1 MRSIARLLS
10 FVVLLLLASLLAACS
25 LAAPAPVG
33 KVSSQAQQPPAAQS
47 AEPFQLPS
55 RRPDAKAG
63 AALYQEKC
71 VRCHGEAGRGD
82 GVMAGQIQTQFG
94 SPVSD
99 LTSDVTARAQ
109 TPAKWYDA
117 VSNGNL
123 QKGMPP
129 FSGSLNPDQRWDII
143 AYAWSLAATPDQL
156 ATGKAVYQ
164 EQCAHCHGDQG
175 KGNGKDAPSNLSD
188 LSDFAELAQVAPG
201 LWDQA
206 LATGHV
212 PSFAGTVSEG
222 SRRAAI
228 DYVRTFVY
236 DSTASA
242 TASSVTPAATPG
254 DLPSTATGPAAP
266 IKIEGTIV
274 NATSGQSVPDNLP
287 LTLYIVPHQGSQQ
300 DMVTRTFQSGVGGR
314 FVITDAQVDSSNLV
328 AVGIEY
334 KDLSFY
340 SDVAPAG
347 LQVTLPITIY
357 ESTPDA
363 AQVKIDT
370 LHIVVEPDANGL
382 NVTEIYVLSNDS
394 DRYVAGFGQ
403 PVLHFGLPAGVT
415 NLQLDP
421 AQQQVFE
428 RSGDGLD
435 YYDAIP
441 VGQQAQQIVYQ
452 YTLPLTATSL
462 SRAISRPIAVVNLLL
477 GGQSDK
483 LTVTSDQLK
492 AGSPQTIP
500 SSGQTFQQYTAL
512 DMQAGQTLNVSV
524 STPAQPF
531 DWRILLGVVL
541 VVVGVVGLV
550 LWQRNAKKKPAA
562 ADSTAAQRE
571 ALIDQIAALDDEF
584 VDGKVDEINYKA
596 QRAKLKEK
604 LLKLMDAE

>member
-1 MRSIARLLS
+1 LRSIARRLS

-25 LAAPAPVG
+25 LASPAPVG

-55 RRPDAKAG
+55 RRPDAVAG

-82 GVMAGQIQTQFG
+82 GEMAGQIQTQFG

-99 LTSDVTARAQ
+99 LTSDVTARAK
-109 TPAKWYDA
+109 TPQQWYDA

-129 FSGSLNPDQRWDII
+129 FSGSLNPDQRWDVI
-143 AYAWSLAATPDQL
+143 AYAWSLAATPDQI

-175 KGNGKDAPSNLSD
+175 KGDGKDAPANLSD
-188 LSDFAELAQVAPG
+188 LSDFAALAQAAPG

-212 PSFAGTVSEG
+212 PSFAGTLSEG
-222 SRRAAI
+222 ARRASI
-228 DYVRTFVY
+228 DYVRTFAY
-236 DSTASA
+236 DSAASA
-242 TASSVTPAATPG
+242 SASSATPNATPG
-254 DLPSTATGPAAP
+254 GLPSTTTGPAAP
-266 IKIEGTIV
+266 IKIEGTII
-274 NATSGQSVPDNLP
+274 NATAGQSVPDNLP

-300 DMVTRTFQSGVGGR
+300 DMITRTFQSGVGGR
-314 FVITDAQVDSSNLV
+314 FVITDAQIDSSNLV
-328 AVGIEY
+328 AVGVDY

-347 LQVTLPITIY
+347 PQVTLPITVY
-357 ESTPDA
+357 ESTSDA
-363 AQVKIDT
+363 AQVKVDT

-394 DRYVAGFGQ
+394 DRFVAGFGQ
-403 PVLHFGLPAGVT
+403 PVLHFGLPAGAT

-421 AQQQVFE
+421 AQQRVIEQA
-428 RSGDGLD
+428 GDGLD

-441 VGQQAQQIVYQ
+441 VGQQVQQIVYQ
-452 YTLPLTATSL
+452 YSLPSTATSL
-462 SRAISRPIAVVNLLL
+462 GRAIYQPLAAVNLLL
-477 GGQSDK
+477 SGQADQ

-492 AGSPQTIP
+492 AGGPQTIP
-500 SSGQTFQQYTAL
+500 SSGQTFQQYTAF
-512 DMQAGQTLNVSV
+512 DMQPGQTLSVSI
-524 STPAQPF
+524 STPASPF
-531 DWRILLGVVL
+531 DWRIVLG
-541 VVVGVVGLV
+541 VGLV
-550 LWQRNAKKKPAA
+550 IVGVIGLVIWQRGQKRQPVA
-562 ADSTAAQRE
+562 ADNTAAQRE

-584 VDGKVDEINYKA
+584 ADGQIDEINYKA
-596 QRAKLKEK
+596 KRAQLKEK
-604 LLKLMDAE
+604 LLKLMEEA